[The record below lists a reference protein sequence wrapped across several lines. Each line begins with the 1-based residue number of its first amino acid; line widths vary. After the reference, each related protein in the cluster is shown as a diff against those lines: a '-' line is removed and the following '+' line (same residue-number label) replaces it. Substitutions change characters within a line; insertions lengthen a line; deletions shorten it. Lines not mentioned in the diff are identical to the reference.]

1 MVAAADEKILRG
13 TAETVVVAGR
23 RRRGRKRRRMR
34 GLDSGAFAKNLPN
47 NDVILGEEIY
57 TYQCYAFTWAINH
70 IEIIELYWQKIFK
83 RI

>member
-47 NDVILGEEIY
+47 NDVIL
-57 TYQCYAFTWAINH
+57 AINH

>member
-13 TAETVVVAGR
+13 TAETVVVAGRR

-47 NDVILGEEIY
+47 NDVILGHKPY
-57 TYQCYAFTWAINH
+57 RNN
-70 IEIIELYWQKIFK
+70 
-83 RI
+83 